1 MFDHLDGLESER
13 LVLRTLSSL
22 IESGEVDG
30 LAEQVYSDTSIQDF
44 LFLLGAPGEW
54 SKEGMKQ
61 YLLGRP
67 VALPN
72 ISVSFF
78 EKDSGM
84 WVASSRLMAIDEVNK
99 TVEIGH
105 TLIGRSWRG
114 TWVNP
119 AMKLVLMEFLFERWG
134 AHRVQLKA
142 DARNERSVAA
152 MRALGFVY
160 EGVLRKH
167 MVALD
172 GFVRDTVMFSVIAE
186 EWPECK
192 RHLSELAASR
202 AK

>member
-22 IESGEVDG
+22 IESGEVDR
-30 LAEQVYSDTSIQDF
+30 LAEQIFLDTSMQDF
-44 LFLLGAPGEW
+44 LFLLGSPADW
-54 SKEGMKQ
+54 SAEGMKQ

-67 VALPN
+67 IAVPN
-72 ISVSFF
+72 ISVALF
-78 EKDSGM
+78 EKETEK
-84 WVASSRLMAIDEVNK
+84 WVASTRLMTIDEVNK

-119 AMKLVLMEFLFERWG
+119 AMKQMLMEFLFEKWG
-134 AHRVQLKA
+134 ANRVQLKA

-152 MRALGFVY
+152 MRALGFVH

-186 EWPECK
+186 EWPDCK
-192 RHLSELAASR
+192 RLLAEKAASR
-202 AK
+202 PS